1 MTERVFEV
9 TFSVTRREA
18 ERVAQRL
25 FDAGAGAVEERD
37 GPKLV
42 VYVTSEAEAQR
53 LSGAAGVAQVSLREL
68 DPSWQ
73 TEWMAYL
80 EPVAITDRLV
90 LQPTSSR
97 DKVPRGKR
105 RLWFEPDQAFGVGS
119 HATTRLAA
127 RATEAACRAQRPAR
141 VLDVGT
147 GTGVLGLVAAS
158 SGAGRV
164 LGIDVDPTAVRA
176 ARKNARLNRLT
187 ERCSFS
193 TRPLAKVRSRFE
205 LVLANIEVWVLL
217 ELAGELCRVT
227 APGGRLVLSGLLA
240 ERGAELLAR
249 AREHGFLELDRAEE
263 DGWLLLVLGRAVVE
277 A

>member
-97 DKVPRGKR
+97 DKVPRVKR
-105 RLWFEPDQAFGVGS
+105 GLWFEPDQAFGVGS